1 MAAPNTDNKT
11 TIYVGGIDQQV
22 NEEIL
27 HAAFVPF
34 GDVISVQLPP
44 DPASH
49 NQHRGFGFI
58 EFETAEDTSAA
69 IDNMDQSEL
78 YGKVIKV
85 NLARPTRI
93 SSNSNRAAWLST
105 TNEGKHVSTTVH
117 SPRLS
122 LKHPVWSED
131 AWLQKYA
138 MPQTAADVDQ
148 VGLIDE
154 GEEDAVVDPTPAA
167 GALVSA
173 PKAGGKPVVYMD
185 IKIGNSAAGKI
196 VIELRADIV
205 PKTAENFRAL
215 CTGEKGFGFKGSSFH
230 RIIPQFMCQ
239 GGDFTKGNGTG
250 GKSIYG
256 DKFADENFVLKHTGP
271 GILSMAN
278 AGPNTNGSQFFICTE
293 KTEWLDNKHVVFGQV
308 TQGMDLVRRMEKLG
322 SASGKPSQKVTIV
335 DCGQL

>member
-1 MAAPNTDNKT
+1 MAAPNPNSKT
-11 TIYVGGIDQQV
+11 TLYVGGLDQQV
-22 NEEIL
+22 NEDIL

-34 GDVISVQLPP
+34 GDIISVQLPP

-49 NQHRGFGFI
+49 NQHRGFGFV
-58 EFETAEDTSAA
+58 EFENVEDTAAA
-69 IDNMDQSEL
+69 IDNMNLSEL

-85 NLARPTRI
+85 NLARPQRLT
-93 SSNSNRAAWLST
+93 SSSNRA
-105 TNEGKHVSTTVH
+105 
-117 SPRLS
+117 
-122 LKHPVWSED
+122 VWSED

-138 MPQTAADVDQ
+138 MPQTAADADQ
-148 VGLIDE
+148 DMDAADGEVGA
-154 GEEDAVVDPTPAA
+154 GNVADP
-167 GALVSA
+167 VSA
-173 PKAGGKPVVYMD
+173 PAAPVSVPKVTGKPVVYMD
-185 IKIGNSAAGKI
+185 VKIGNSTAGKI
-196 VIELRADIV
+196 LIELRADIV

-256 DKFADENFVLKHTGP
+256 EKFVDENFTLKHTGS

-308 TQGMDLVRRMEKLG
+308 IQGLDVVRRMEKVG
-322 SASGKPSQKVTIV
+322 STSGKPSQKVTIV